1 MTRPTETCRL
11 NLWLLL
17 LLVSGFWCMT
27 SRGGVNG
34 ATNYETPP
42 PRTNTIKWENDQ
54 LLIKQR
60 QESYRKRIAISP
72 DVTGPNVPRDASL
85 NADRSPLKMTAATAP
100 PSAGPGRNQQLLF
113 FAVVLAVAGVFALRK
128 FAPEV
133 LADLNQ
139 RFNPLA
145 KAPEPEPERAPA
157 GKVRAE
163 EESFDKFLTVFKVGP
178 SAPPED
184 AKASDV
190 DLVKAFYGA
199 AAGTITRQRV
209 LLQDI
214 VREMGGLARQKVLS
228 NLRAE
233 MSLLMEVSD
242 FPDAHPVWQMATALE
257 GLLKQLT
264 DKMGNVT
271 PSALRTVVG
280 GVDLLDDLCATG
292 LQPELLT
299 DRPLRFL
306 VVDDDMI
313 SRHALSFAL
322 GKAFT
327 QPDLATDAESALL
340 RIGEQAYDVIFLDVQ
355 MPGMDG
361 FELCVKIRSTALN
374 RHTPVVFVSSQ
385 GDFIARSR
393 STLSGG
399 NDLMG
404 KPFLTFEVTVKA
416 LALALHGRLHGRAPQ
431 AGRDWELM
439 DPLLQTFT
447 EPAQPAAEF
456 DMAPRAPLVNT
467 KEYTEVFLS
476 RALKH
481 VDPLRELCRQMLTVA
496 DEAARQTLLV
506 DGFLRINS
514 LVSRTDYEIYHPA
527 YQMCAALDGLLRKL
541 LEDANY
547 STPSTLGTLS
557 AAVEMLHDLCAP
569 GLKMDLASHPP
580 IELLVVDDDLIARRA
595 MVGALQTT
603 FKRPENVDSGEAAL
617 TLAAE
622 KAFDVI
628 FLDVVMPGVDGYAT
642 CAKIRG
648 TIANRTTPVVFVTA
662 QPGDG
667 VREQMNR
674 VGGND
679 LLGKPFLTAEVKVKA
694 LTYVLRRRLQRGG
707 GK

>member
-1 MTRPTETCRL
+1 MWRK
-11 NLWLLL
+11 WLLI
-17 LLVSGFWCMT
+17 LLVTAGSW
-27 SRGGVNG
+27 
-34 ATNYETPP
+34 ATVRAAADARMQFETPP
-42 PRTNTIKWENDQ
+42 PKTNTIQWENNQ
-54 LLIKQR
+54 RLLKAR
-60 QESYRKRIAISP
+60 QDTYRKRIPISP
-72 DVTGPNVPRDASL
+72 DATSPDVPRVGTLNGVSSPADA
-85 NADRSPLKMTAATAP
+85 APAP
-100 PSAGPGRNQQLLF
+100 PPPVGPGKFQWTLF
-113 FAVVLAVAGVFALRK
+113 YIVLFIVGGYFALK
-128 FAPEV
+128 KLAPEIV
-133 LADLNQ
+133 DALNQ
-139 RFNPLA
+139 RYNPLVT
-145 KAPEPEPERAPA
+145 APEPEPERVMAE
-157 GKVRAE
+157 KVRAE
-163 EESFDKFLTVFKVGP
+163 DESFDKFLTVFRVGP
-178 SAPPED
+178 SGAPEES
-184 AKASDV
+184 KVSDI

-209 LLQDI
+209 LLQEI
-214 VREMGGLARQKVLS
+214 VRQVGGLARQKVLS
-228 NLRAE
+228 DLRAE
-233 MSLLMEVSD
+233 MNLLKEVSD
-242 FPDAHPVWQMATALE
+242 FPDALPVWQMATALE

-292 LQPELLT
+292 LQPQLLT
-299 DRPLRFL
+299 DKPLRFL

-327 QPDLATDAESALL
+327 QPDLAMDAESAMAL
-340 RIGEQAYDVIFLDVQ
+340 IKEQGYDVIFLDVQ

-361 FELCVKIRSTALN
+361 FELCVKIRETALN

-431 AGRDWELM
+431 AERGWELM
-439 DPLLQTFT
+439 DPLLQTFA
-447 EPAQPAAEF
+447 EPTPTPAGFE
-456 DMAPRAPLVNT
+456 MTPRAPLTTT
-467 KEYTEVFLS
+467 KEFTDAFLS

-481 VDPLRELCRQMLTVA
+481 VDPLREICRQLPLAA
-496 DEAARQTLLV
+496 DGGARQALLA
-506 DGFLRINS
+506 DSFLRINS
-514 LVSRTDYEIYHPA
+514 LVSKTDCEIYHPA

-541 LEDANY
+541 LEDAKYY
-547 STPSTLGTLS
+547 SGSTLGTLT

-569 GLKMDLASHPP
+569 GLQMDLASHPP

-617 TLAAE
+617 ALAAE
-622 KAFDVI
+622 RPFDVI
-628 FLDVVMPGVDGYAT
+628 FLDVVMPGMDGYAT

-648 TIANRTTPVVFVTA
+648 TIANKTTPVVFVTA
-662 QPGDG
+662 QQGDE
-667 VREQMNR
+667 VREQMKR
-674 VGGND
+674 AGGND
-679 LLGKPFLTAEVKVKA
+679 LLGKPFLNSEIKVKA
-694 LTYVLRRRLQRGG
+694 LTYVLRGRLQKGG